1 MKKLKIFAVL
11 VFCAAGIIVACHKE
25 NSSNNSTSSQT
36 RITTDRSL
44 VKAGET
50 VSLSVQN
57 GTPGAVVKWNVIPK
71 TNVSVSRAYS
81 WDQKN
86 TITFNAAGDYAVSA
100 EIKKV
105 WCDSVAAAHPGMDTC
120 LNSGTVTAT
129 VQTTIKVTN

>member
-11 VFCAAGIIVACHKE
+11 VFCSAGIMVACDKE
-25 NSSNNSTSSQT
+25 KSSTNSTSSQT

-57 GTPGAVVKWNVIPK
+57 GTPGTVATWRVTPD
-71 TNVSVSRAYS
+71 TNVTVSRPYS
-81 WDQKN
+81 WDHKN
-86 TITFNAAGDYAVSA
+86 TITFNAPGDYAVSA

-120 LNSGTVTAT
+120 LKSGTVTAN